1 MNTALSNSDEEVILA
16 NGLANAHTSH
26 RKTPNEYTSAVRPYP
41 RDRPTSGAM
50 YRGVPHLSNRNP
62 AGLLSSFS
70 GKPTAKPKSNSL
82 STPAESNPTLSGFR
96 SRKTIFL
103 ECRYSIASATE
114 CATLICCSVGPRWV
128 HSGLCFQLATRS
140 YRVSL
145 SRSRRMKYPSFMT
158 NASVR
163 LPEAR
168 PCSLIMCRW
177 SRVASM
183 AVSWTRSSAP
193 MVNWSM
199 SDRIP
204 GRRHFRAKE
213 LWRSP
218 FEGLN
223 RVADV
228 TEDERDD
235 LLGLAGRRRLVG
247 TGGVTE

>member
-1 MNTALSNSDEEVILA
+1 MNTALWNSVEEVILA
-16 NGLANAHTSH
+16 NGLANAHNSH
-26 RKTPNEYTSAVRPYP
+26 RKIPKEYTSAVRPYP
-41 RDRPTSGAM
+41 RDSPTSGAM

-70 GKPTAKPKSNSL
+70 GRPTANPKSNIL
-82 STPAESNPTLSGFR
+82 STPAESKPTLSGFR

-114 CATLICCSVGPRWV
+114 CATSICPRVGPRRV
-128 HSGLCFQLATRS
+128 HSGLSFQSAMRS

-168 PCSLIMCRW
+168 PCNLMMCRW

-204 GRRHFRAKE
+204 GRRHFRAKA

-218 FEGLN
+218 FEGGN
-223 RVADV
+223 RVAVV
-228 TEDERDD
+228 TEAERAD
-235 LLGLAGRRRLVG
+235 LLGLAGRRRLFG
-247 TGGVTE
+247 AGGVTE